1 MLVIVIWAKVYD
13 YAMNTKSF
21 YFGIWQYVRLCIKNF
36 RKIKSDDFSS
46 YKT

>member
-21 YFGIWQYVRLCIKNF
+21 YFGIWQDVRLCLTILEK
-36 RKIKSDDFSS
+36 
-46 YKT
+46 